1 MDSKKEKSSIFSGI
15 TRNVLVLGIVSFLTD
30 ASTEIVY
37 PLLPIFLTEVLKAST
52 LFVGLVEGIAES
64 TASLFKVFSGWFSD
78 KIGRRKILA
87 VIGYGIS
94 GCTRPIIASSTQ
106 AWHVL
111 AARFTDRLGKGFRGA
126 PRDALL
132 SESVDKSKWGKAF
145 GFHRSMDHA
154 GAVLG
159 PIIAFL
165 LFMVFPGNYR
175 LVFWLATIPAF
186 LSILALAIF
195 VQEKRKGQGG
205 NPPQPPR
212 KQGGKEARGQEE
224 TLEKSK
230 VSFSLRPFDTRFKLY
245 LIILFIF
252 TLGNSSDAFLL
263 LRAKNLGVSEKMIP
277 VLWAVHH
284 IVKAVFSTPGGS
296 LSDRIGRRKIIIAGW
311 GIYGLV
317 YLGFAAAT
325 NNLHIWILFLTYG
338 LYHAFTEGTEKAL
351 VADLVPSEHRGTA
364 YGLFSFAIGVGAL
377 PASLILGLLWKTY
390 SPEIAF
396 TFGAGMAILAMILFY
411 FLINIKSVCFRK

>member
-30 ASTEIVY
+30 ASTEIIY
-37 PLLPIFLTEVLKAST
+37 PLLPIFLTEVLRAST

-94 GCTRPIIASSTQ
+94 SCTRPIIASSTQ

-145 GFHRSMDHA
+145 GFHRSMDNA

-175 LVFWLATIPAF
+175 VVFWLATIPAF
-186 LSILALAIF
+186 LSVLALAIF
-195 VQEKRKGQGG
+195 VQEKQV
-205 NPPQPPR
+205 
-212 KQGGKEARGQEE
+212 A
-224 TLEKSK
+224 TLESKK
-230 VSFSLRPFDTRFKLY
+230 VSLSLRYFDTRFKLY

-252 TLGNSSDAFLL
+252 TLGNSSDAFLI
-263 LRAKNLGVSEKMIP
+263 LRAKSLGVSDKMIP
-277 VLWAVHH
+277 VLWAVHN
-284 IVKAVFSTPGGS
+284 IVKVVFSTPGGS

-317 YLGFAAAT
+317 YFGFAAAT

-351 VADLVPSEHRGTA
+351 VADLVPSEYRGTA

-377 PASLILGLLWKTY
+377 PASLILGLLWKMY
-390 SPEIAF
+390 SPKIAF

-411 FLINIKSVCFRK
+411 FLIRIKREDDSNKIS

>member
-1 MDSKKEKSSIFSGI
+1 MDSKKEKVSIFSGI

-30 ASTEIVY
+30 ASTEIIY
-37 PLLPIFLTEVLKAST
+37 PLLPIFLTEILKAST

-87 VIGYGIS
+87 VVGYGIS

-106 AWHVL
+106 AWHIL
-111 AARFTDRLGKGFRGA
+111 AARFTDRLGKGVRGA
-126 PRDALL
+126 PRDALI
-132 SESVDKSKWGKAF
+132 SESVDKSKLGKAF

-175 LVFWLATIPAF
+175 AVFWFATIPAF
-186 LSILALAIF
+186 LSVLALAIF
-195 VQEKRKGQGG
+195 VQEKQVTTSET
-205 NPPQPPR
+205 
-212 KQGGKEARGQEE
+212 KQ
-224 TLEKSK
+224 
-230 VSFSLRPFDTRFKLY
+230 VSLSLRYFDTRFKLY

-263 LRAKNLGVSEKMIP
+263 IRAKNLGVSEKMIP
-277 VLWAVHH
+277 ILWAVHH
-284 IVKAVFSTPGGS
+284 IVKVVFSTPGGS

-317 YLGFAAAT
+317 YLGFASAT

-377 PASLILGLLWKTY
+377 PASLILGFLWKTY
-390 SPEIAF
+390 SPKIAF
-396 TFGAGMAILAMILFY
+396 TFGAGMAILAMVFFY
-411 FLINIKSVCFRK
+411 FLINIKREDNST

>member
-30 ASTEIVY
+30 ASTEIIY
-37 PLLPIFLTEVLKAST
+37 PLLPIFLTEVLRAST

-94 GCTRPIIASSTQ
+94 SCTRPIIASSTQ

-145 GFHRSMDHA
+145 GFHRSMDNA

-159 PIIAFL
+159 SIIAFL

-175 LVFWLATIPAF
+175 VVFWLATIPAF
-186 LSILALAIF
+186 LSVLALAIF
-195 VQEKRKGQGG
+195 VQEKQV
-205 NPPQPPR
+205 
-212 KQGGKEARGQEE
+212 A
-224 TLEKSK
+224 TLESKK
-230 VSFSLRPFDTRFKLY
+230 VSLSLRYFDTRFKLY

-252 TLGNSSDAFLL
+252 TLGNSSDAFLI
-263 LRAKNLGVSEKMIP
+263 LRVKSLGVSDKMIP
-277 VLWAVHH
+277 VLWAVHN
-284 IVKAVFSTPGGS
+284 IVKVVFSTPGGS

-317 YLGFAAAT
+317 YFGFAAAT

-351 VADLVPSEHRGTA
+351 VADLVPSEYRGTA

-377 PASLILGLLWKTY
+377 PASLILGLL
-390 SPEIAF
+390 
-396 TFGAGMAILAMILFY
+396 
-411 FLINIKSVCFRK
+411 

>member
-30 ASTEIVY
+30 ASTEIIY
-37 PLLPIFLTEVLKAST
+37 PLLPIFLTEVIGAST

-78 KIGRRKILA
+78 KIGRRKLLA
-87 VIGYGIS
+87 IIGYGIS

-132 SESVDKSKWGKAF
+132 SDSADKSKLGKAF
-145 GFHRSMDHA
+145 GFHRSMDNA
-154 GAVLG
+154 GAVVG

-175 LVFWLATIPAF
+175 AVFWFATIPAF
-186 LSILALAIF
+186 LSVLALAIF
-195 VQEKRKGQGG
+195 VQEKQKGARGQ
-205 NPPQPPR
+205 N
-212 KQGGKEARGQEE
+212 GKEARGQED

-230 VSFSLRPFDTRFKLY
+230 VFFSLRPFDTRFKLY

-252 TLGNSSDAFLL
+252 TLGNSSDAFLI
-263 LRAKNLGVSEKMIP
+263 LRAKSLGVSDRMIP
-277 VLWAVHH
+277 ILWAAHNIIKV
-284 IVKAVFSTPGGS
+284 VFSTPGGS

-317 YLGFAAAT
+317 YLGFAFAT
-325 NNLHIWILFLTYG
+325 NNLQIWILFLTYS
-338 LYHAFTEGTEKAL
+338 LYYAFTEGTEKAL
-351 VADLVPSEHRGTA
+351 VADLVPSEYRGTA

-377 PASLILGLLWKTY
+377 PASLILGFLWKTY
-390 SPEIAF
+390 NSKIAF
-396 TFGAGMAILAMILFY
+396 TFGAGMAILAMVLFY
-411 FLINIKSVCFRK
+411 FLIRIRREDDSNKMS

>member
-1 MDSKKEKSSIFSGI
+1 MDSEREKVSIFTGI

-30 ASTEIVY
+30 ASTEIIY

-87 VIGYGIS
+87 VVGYGIS

-111 AARFTDRLGKGFRGA
+111 AARFTDRLGKGVRGA

-132 SESVDKSKWGKAF
+132 SDSVDKSKWGKAF

-175 LVFWLATIPAF
+175 TVFWFATIPAL
-186 LSILALAIF
+186 LSVLTLAIF
-195 VQEKRKGQGG
+195 VQEKQIS
-205 NPPQPPR
+205 
-212 KQGGKEARGQEE
+212 AS
-224 TLEKSK
+224 EKRQ
-230 VSFSLRPFDTRFKLY
+230 VSLSLKHFDTRFKLY

-263 LRAKNLGVSEKMIP
+263 IRAKSLGVSERMIP
-277 VLWAVHH
+277 ILWAAHH
-284 IVKAVFSTPGGS
+284 VVKVVFSTPGGS
-296 LSDRIGRRKIIIAGW
+296 LSDKIGRRKVIIAGW

-317 YLGFAAAT
+317 YLGFAGAT
-325 NNLHIWILFLTYG
+325 DNLHIWILFLAYG

-377 PASLILGLLWKTY
+377 PASLLLGFLWKTY
-390 SPEIAF
+390 SPETAF
-396 TFGAGMAILAMILFY
+396 TFGAIMAILAMVLFY
-411 FLINIKSVCFRK
+411 FLIKIRKADDSNGADE

>member
-1 MDSKKEKSSIFSGI
+1 MFSGI

-30 ASTEIVY
+30 ASTEIIY
-37 PLLPIFLTEVLKAST
+37 PLLPIFLTEVIGAST

-94 GCTRPIIASSTQ
+94 GCTRPIIAASTQ

-154 GAVLG
+154 GAVVG

-186 LSILALAIF
+186 LSVFALAIF
-195 VQEKRKGQGG
+195 VQEKRKG
-205 NPPQPPR
+205 
-212 KQGGKEARGQEE
+212 ARGQED

-230 VSFSLRPFDTRFKLY
+230 VSFSLRSFDMRFKLY

-252 TLGNSSDAFLL
+252 TLGNSSDAFLI
-263 LRAKNLGVSEKMIP
+263 LRAKSLGVSDKMIP
-277 VLWAVHH
+277 ILWAVHN
-284 IVKAVFSTPGGS
+284 IVKVVFSTPGGS

-396 TFGAGMAILAMILFY
+396 TFGAGMAILAMVLFY
-411 FLINIKSVCFRK
+411 FFISIKSVGFRK